1 MRLEFT
7 AIMTIHLLFRL
18 SLLALLISLAG
29 CSTIQ
34 SAWDK
39 TADAYETYVDP
50 KPEIDLDRRPGLSRN
65 EQLLATQFSLMD
77 QHLEEILR
85 TLAPQ
90 DRFPPSPW
98 FTAFLER
105 FPWVNAVLAVDA
117 QGRLLTSHPE
127 TPLKNID
134 LEPLLE
140 REWSM
145 LQRGLQGFV
154 EETPLGPEVIIAGPF
169 FRDGTWQGLIIA
181 HFDPRALVA
190 FATASERL
198 VLLTPETLLW
208 TGVDLEITR
217 KISEAPWESILRDRV
232 HGRRSTETRSFL
244 WLSRPIGTLQ
254 LIYALALPN

>member
-7 AIMTIHLLFRL
+7 AIMTIHLLLRL
-18 SLLALLISLAG
+18 SLLTLLISLAG

-39 TADAYETYVDP
+39 TADVYETYVDP
-50 KPEIDLDRRPGLSRN
+50 KPEIDMDRRPGLSRN

-77 QHLEEILR
+77 QQLEEALR
-85 TLAPQ
+85 ALAPQ
-90 DRFPPSPW
+90 DRFPPSAW
-98 FTAFLER
+98 FGAFLDR
-105 FPWVNAVLAVDA
+105 FPWMTAVSAVDA
-117 QGRLLTSHPE
+117 QGRLLTSQPE
-127 TPLKNID
+127 TPLKTIAV
-134 LEPLLE
+134 EPLLG

-145 LQRGLQGFV
+145 LQRDLQGFV

-181 HFDPRALVA
+181 HFDPRALTA

-208 TGVDLEITR
+208 TGVGQETTREIT
-217 KISEAPWESILRDRV
+217 EAPWENILRDRV
-232 HGRRSTETRSFL
+232 HGRRSAETRTFL
-244 WLSRPIGTLQ
+244 WLSRPIGALQ

>member
-1 MRLEFT
+1 
-7 AIMTIHLLFRL
+7 MTNHRFFRL
-18 SLLALLISLAG
+18 GLLALLFFLTG

-50 KPEIDLDRRPGLSRN
+50 KPEIDLDRRPGLSRS

-77 QHLEEILR
+77 QHLEEALR

-90 DRFPPSPW
+90 DRFPPSDW
-98 FTAFLER
+98 FNGFLER
-105 FPWVNAVLAVDA
+105 FPWMTAVSAVDT
-117 QGRLLTSHPE
+117 QGRLLVSRPE
-127 TPLKNID
+127 TPLKNIAV
-134 LEPLLE
+134 EPLLE

-145 LQRGLQGFV
+145 FQRGLQGFV
-154 EETPLGPEVIIAGPF
+154 EETPLGPELIIAGPF

-181 HFDPRALVA
+181 HFDPRALA
-190 FATASERL
+190 SFATESERL

-208 TGVDLEITR
+208 SGVDQDTAR
-217 KISEAPWESILRDRV
+217 KITEAPWENILRDRV
-232 HGRRSTETRSFL
+232 HGRRSAETKTFL
-244 WLSRPIGTLQ
+244 WLSRPIGALH

>member
-98 FTAFLER
+98 FAAFLER

-244 WLSRPIGTLQ
+244 WLSRPIGALQ